1 MSRIVSL
8 LVILF
13 VVISGCNQKS
23 PVQDKGLQG
32 ELIIF
37 HAGSLSVP
45 IKALADSFNILHP
58 HLKIKPESA
67 GSLTCIRKITEL
79 DRECD
84 ILASSDAV
92 LIDKLMIPE
101 YTDWNLEFA
110 VNEIAIVYQ
119 SGSKMA
125 DKITEE
131 NWSDILLREDVI
143 TGRADPSSD
152 PCGYRTVLTV
162 KLAEM
167 MLNKPGLASRL
178 LAKDHKYIR
187 PKEVDLIALLET
199 NTVDYI
205 FLYKSVARQHNLLF
219 LNLSDSINLGN
230 PSLEE
235 WYNQVSV
242 EVPGNSPKEKIIQQ
256 GEAMVYG
263 ITIPFNSPNKQAAQ
277 EFIHFILT
285 EGQDIIRNCYQTP
298 INPARI
304 SSAGK
309 HPPWLVLNGK

>member
-1 MSRIVSL
+1 MKRLFL
-8 LVILF
+8 LVSISLF
-13 VVISGCNQKS
+13 IIAGCGQKS
-23 PVQDKGLQG
+23 SKQSKGLQG

-45 IKALADSFNILHP
+45 IKALADSFNVLHP
-58 HLKIKPESA
+58 DLIIKPESA

-79 DRECD
+79 DRDCD

-110 VNEIAIVYQ
+110 VNEIAIVYH

-125 DKITEE
+125 DKITVD
-131 NWSDILLREDVI
+131 NWPDILLRDDII

-167 MLNKPGLASRL
+167 MMKKPGLASQL
-178 LAKDHKYIR
+178 LAKDQKYIR

-205 FLYKSVARQHNLLF
+205 FLYKSVARQHKLPY
-219 LNLSDSINLGN
+219 LSLRDSINLGN
-230 PSLEE
+230 PELND
-235 WYNQVSV
+235 WYARVSV
-242 EVPGNSPKEKIIQQ
+242 EIPGNSPKEKITQQ

-277 EFIHFILT
+277 EFINFILT
-285 EGQDIIRNCYQTP
+285 DGQEIIRSCYQSP
-298 INPARI
+298 IVPARI
-304 SSAGK
+304 SAAGK
-309 HPPWLVLNGK
+309 PPGWLKLTSQ